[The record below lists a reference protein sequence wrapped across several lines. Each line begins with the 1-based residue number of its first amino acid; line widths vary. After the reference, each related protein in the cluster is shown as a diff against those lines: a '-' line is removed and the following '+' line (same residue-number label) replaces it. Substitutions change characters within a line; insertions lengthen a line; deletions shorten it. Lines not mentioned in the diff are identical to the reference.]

1 MVEISKPVPD
11 RHELAGKESKPAPKI
26 MKRRFDEQSVEP
38 EPNATGSVIS
48 QIIANSKR
56 NDKKNGG
63 HEAAGNANS
72 EYDTSSKY
80 LKPSSRKGKPSS

>member
-11 RHELAGKESKPAPKI
+11 RHELTGKESKPAPKI

-38 EPNATGSVIS
+38 ESNATGSVIS

-56 NDKKNGG
+56 NDKKNVG

-80 LKPSSRKGKPSS
+80 PKQPSRKGKPSS